1 MSFRVSTLK
10 CSSFNPINFTINFT
24 ILNIQTI
31 WISLTSMQLEVIS
44 SSFQLFLSF
53 TTLAKLCLPPMQLFR
68 QISYKNGKS
77 CFDGLR
83 VWFPSNLILIY
94 ENAEAVTRR
103 CSAKKVFLQISQNSL
118 ENTCV
123 RASFLIKVQAWGLQ
137 LY

>member
-1 MSFRVSTLK
+1 
-10 CSSFNPINFTINFT
+10 
-24 ILNIQTI
+24 
-31 WISLTSMQLEVIS
+31 
-44 SSFQLFLSF
+44 
-53 TTLAKLCLPPMQLFR
+53 MQLFR

-83 VWFPSNLILIY
+83 VWFPSNLKLIY

-103 CSAKKVFLQISQNSL
+103 CSAKKVFLEILQNSL